1 MRFWEEDSGVTW
13 LGKNTRLYPH
23 MPKSELL
30 KICAKLAGNAAE
42 ADGRA
47 GGAAVTFPSFAVP
60 GGRLACVCLLRGDRL
75 HAAEFWVAAVG
86 RRRRSTADQQ
96 RAFLFECL
104 RATDPAPDSRRSVLL
119 RCPFGAALVAT
130 DPLSG
135 DATLRL
141 TYR

>member
-1 MRFWEEDSGVTW
+1 MRFWEEDSGAVR
-13 LGKNTRLYPH
+13 LSKDARLYPH

-30 KICAKLAGNAAE
+30 EACKALAGNAAG

-47 GGAAVTFPSFAVP
+47 DDAAVALPSFSVP
-60 GGRLACVCLLRGDRL
+60 GGRLACVCLLRGEKL
-75 HAAEFWVAAVG
+75 HAAEFWVTAVG
-86 RRRRSTADQQ
+86 RRKRFTADQQ

-104 RATDPAPDSRRSVLL
+104 RANDPSPDSRRSVLL

-130 DPLSG
+130 DPRSG
-135 DATLRL
+135 DATLRI

>member
-1 MRFWEEDSGVTW
+1 MRFWEEDSGVVW
-13 LGKNTRLYPH
+13 LARNTRLYPH
-23 MPKSELL
+23 MPKKELL
-30 KICAKLAGNAAE
+30 KACANLTGNGAE
-42 ADGRA
+42 AEARA
-47 GGAAVTFPSFAVP
+47 GDAAVAFPSFAVP
-60 GGRLACVCLLRGDRL
+60 GGRLACVCLLRADRL
-75 HAAEFWVAAVG
+75 HAAEFWVSAVG
-86 RRRRSTADQQ
+86 KRRRSTADQQ

-104 RATDPAPDSRRSVLL
+104 RATDPAPDSKKNVLL